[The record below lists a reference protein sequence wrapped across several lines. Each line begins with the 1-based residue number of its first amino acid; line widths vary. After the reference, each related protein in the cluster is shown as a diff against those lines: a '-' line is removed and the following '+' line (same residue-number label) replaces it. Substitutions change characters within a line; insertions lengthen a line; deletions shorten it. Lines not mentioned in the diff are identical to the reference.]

1 VAAQERGQQE
11 HHPIQAAQAVEA
23 LMVLAV
29 AVAVA
34 DSLAQQAAGA
44 EMVVMAW

>member
-11 HHPIQAAQAVEA
+11 HYPIQAAQEVRA

-29 AVAVA
+29 AGAVA
-34 DSLAQQAAGA
+34 DSLAQQAVKV